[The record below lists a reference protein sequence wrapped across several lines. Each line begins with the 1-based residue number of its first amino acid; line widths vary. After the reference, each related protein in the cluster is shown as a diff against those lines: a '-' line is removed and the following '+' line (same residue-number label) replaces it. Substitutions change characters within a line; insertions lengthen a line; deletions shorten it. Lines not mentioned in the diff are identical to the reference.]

1 MRVADYL
8 AEKLNS
14 VGIEEVFILTGGG
27 LMFLTD
33 GIACIRIL
41 LPYRVCM
48 NRRLLCQRSLMPR

>member
-8 AEKLNS
+8 AEKLNN

-33 GIACIRIL
+33 GIACNQGIHT
-41 LPYRVCM
+41 YT
-48 NRRLLCQRSLMPR
+48 MPP